1 MKKYFINEHLAV
13 TINEK
18 GSMSNNDVACAL
30 AILVGL
36 KHDVEASQGA
46 ANIFVGEDGTSYWVP
61 KPVAAGEEAD
71 FSAYANMMQ
80 LAPHSNPAICHAIV
94 RKLGLFITPVI
105 LDGGLLAGLWRV
117 EYVAQYGTTNFKEHG
132 WVAGAMEPVQE
143 TAPVLLDAIIR
154 TALRVMGINR
164 RAFIHHG
171 ADDKN
176 TLIHISDWV
185 HSWVL
190 QNTNEGDRL
199 TPVPALDSYA
209 VCGIDEDKAN
219 EIMETAIAEAK
230 AQAAEPT
237 KSDTAPA
244 PVETEVATAAAE

>member
-13 TINEK
+13 TINDK
-18 GSMSNNDVACAL
+18 CGMSNNDIACAL

-36 KHDVEASQGA
+36 KHDAEASQGA

-80 LAPHSNPAICHAIV
+80 LAPQSNPAICHSIV

-105 LDGGLLAGLWRV
+105 LEGGHLAGLWRV
-117 EYVAQYGTTNFKEHG
+117 EYVAQYGTTNFKDNG

-164 RAFIHHG
+164 RAFIHRG
-171 ADDKN
+171 EDDKN
-176 TLIHISDWV
+176 TLIHMSDWV
-185 HSWVL
+185 HNWVL

-199 TPVPALDSYA
+199 TAVPTLDAYA

-219 EIMETAIAEAK
+219 ELIESAIAEAK
-230 AQAAEPT
+230 AEAAKET
-237 KSDTAPA
+237 KPEEAPA
-244 PVETEVATAAAE
+244 PV